1 MRAAPQIGLL
11 CSLETR
17 SIPGR
22 ANVLGSPIRIPN
34 TNPPFAT
41 SSKWAERAAVSLPW
55 GERKMAKICYT
66 DASTTVAPV
75 AQLDRATGFEAPD
88 NHRIASRIVL
98 FLSISS
104 RRTADRRL

>member
-1 MRAAPQIGLL
+1 
-11 CSLETR
+11 
-17 SIPGR
+17 
-22 ANVLGSPIRIPN
+22 
-34 TNPPFAT
+34 
-41 SSKWAERAAVSLPW
+41 
-55 GERKMAKICYT
+55 MAKICYT

-104 RRTADRRL
+104 RRTADRRLWRRRFQPLWRNMAKPDSV